1 MIFLPIGWITGM
13 EMDQPDIPAPRR
25 ACYGLRPGAPCPA
38 HDDGT
43 WPEGCDCMKLR
54 TYSGSL
60 TWAAVG
66 IGLAIFLLLFI
77 GIWAIVDVAFGADN
91 SQPCLTKEQ
100 ARAKWRTEWIYWHGS
115 NHCWDNVRGS
125 ANTANKA
132 DGTVQIIRAPKPNRA
147 TKAGR
152 EDTTPL
158 DASGNQIRGPSI
170 YFPDLMPGTG
180 VDGTM
185 MRADSMSQWPVLM
198 DVDAPS
204 LFLPWQKRISFLTR
218 QERP

>member
-1 MIFLPIGWITGM
+1 MNLKHYT
-13 EMDQPDIPAPRR
+13 
-25 ACYGLRPGAPCPA
+25 
-38 HDDGT
+38 
-43 WPEGCDCMKLR
+43 
-54 TYSGSL
+54 GSL
-60 TWAAVG
+60 TWATAGIIFAVIALVLFALG
-66 IGLAIFLLLFI
+66 III
-77 GIWAIVDVAFGADN
+77 NVAYGADN
-91 SQPCLTKEQ
+91 VRSCLTKEQ

-152 EDTTPL
+152 EDAAPP
-158 DASGNQIRGPSI
+158 DANGNTIRGPSI
-170 YFPDLMPGTG
+170 YFPDMMPGIG

-198 DVDAPS
+198 DVDAPPQ
-204 LFLPWQKRISFLTR
+204 FLPWQQRVPSLTQ
-218 QERP
+218 QEKP